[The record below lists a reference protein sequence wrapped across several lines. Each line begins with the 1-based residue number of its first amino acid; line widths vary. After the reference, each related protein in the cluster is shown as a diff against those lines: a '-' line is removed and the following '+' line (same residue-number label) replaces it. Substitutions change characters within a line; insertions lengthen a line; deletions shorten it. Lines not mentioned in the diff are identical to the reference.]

1 MLDHVWE
8 ISWNV
13 FGMEYNILYLN
24 IQKIT
29 GYKNK
34 KQYDIMGLFKPIKV
48 GIPDIYQNFTDQ
60 YWSVIIFPDLGSW
73 AILCSHGQNACASCH
88 SQNAETKQNGKSPI
102 WIKPYTPVILEFFT
116 STMDP
121 SWDIVLTRIES
132 KVPRFV
138 VIHGGK
144 QTQLSGVSKDGIFW
158 TPGRK
163 KGFSGYQNIYSL
175 TK

>member
-1 MLDHVWE
+1 
-8 ISWNV
+8 
-13 FGMEYNILYLN
+13 
-24 IQKIT
+24 
-29 GYKNK
+29 
-34 KQYDIMGLFKPIKV
+34 
-48 GIPDIYQNFTDQ
+48 
-60 YWSVIIFPDLGSW
+60 
-73 AILCSHGQNACASCH
+73 
-88 SQNAETKQNGKSPI
+88 
-102 WIKPYTPVILEFFT
+102 
-116 STMDP
+116 MDP